1 MEFERILY
9 VVDTHVMG
17 EPARVVLS
25 GIGGIPGRT
34 MFEKKEYMKSHMDFI
49 RQILINEPRGH
60 RDMFAV
66 VMTQPTL
73 PEADIG
79 LIYMDS
85 SGYLN
90 MCVHGT
96 IGAVTAAI
104 KMGIVRAEDKE
115 TEVIVETPAGLV
127 FTRTSIREGKVDLVT
142 VRNVSSFLYKSDVEI
157 DIPEVGKVN
166 LDIAFGGNFF
176 ALVDARKLNIKIVPQ
191 ELEKIIKLG
200 MQIRNAVNR
209 KIKVVHPLMPNISG
223 VDLVEFYGPPTSE
236 NATLKNVVVFGKGQV
251 DRSPCGTG
259 TCAKM
264 AELYAKGLLRA
275 NTPFYYESIIGTVFK
290 GEIVKETKVGDY
302 IAVVPEVTGKAY
314 ITGFNQL
321 VIEKDDP
328 LKFGFM
334 IK

>member
-25 GIGGIPGRT
+25 GIGKIPGIT
-34 MFEKKEYMKSHMDFI
+34 MFEKKEYMRAHMDFI
-49 RQILINEPRGH
+49 RQTLVNEPRGH
-60 RDMFAV
+60 KDMFAV
-66 VMTQPTL
+66 VVTQPTL
-73 PEADIG
+73 SEADIG

-85 SGYLN
+85 GGYLN

-96 IGAVTAAI
+96 IGAVTVAI
-104 KMGIVRAEDKE
+104 KMGIVKAEDNE
-115 TEVIVETPAGLV
+115 IEIIVETPAGLV
-127 FTRTSIREGKVDLVT
+127 ITRASIKDGEIEFVT
-142 VRNVSSFLYKSDVEI
+142 VRNVPSFLYQSGVTL
-157 DIPEVGKVN
+157 DIPEIGELNV
-166 LDIAFGGNFF
+166 DIAYGGNFF
-176 ALVDARKLNIKIVPQ
+176 ALVDASKLNLKIVPQ

-200 MQIRNAVNR
+200 MRIKYALNE

-223 VDLVEFYGPPTSE
+223 VDLVEFYGPAKSK
-236 NATLKNVVVFGKGQV
+236 NATLRNVVVFGKEQV

-302 IAVVPEVTGKAY
+302 TAIVPEVTGKAY

-321 VIEKDDP
+321 VIEKGDP

-334 IK
+334 IM

>member
-236 NATLKNVVVFGKGQV
+236 NATLKNVVVFGKEQV

>member
-17 EPARVVLS
+17 EPARVVLN

-236 NATLKNVVVFGKGQV
+236 NATLKNVVVFGRGQV

-290 GEIVKETKVGDY
+290 GEIVKETKVEDFV
-302 IAVVPEVTGKAY
+302 AVVPEVTGKAY

>member
-49 RQILINEPRGH
+49 RQILINKPRGH

-127 FTRTSIREGKVDLVT
+127 FTRASIREGKVDLVT
-142 VRNVSSFLYKSDVEI
+142 VRNVASFLYKSNVEI
-157 DIPEVGKVN
+157 DIPEVGKIN

-223 VDLVEFYGPPTSE
+223 VDLVEFYGPPASE
-236 NATLKNVVVFGKGQV
+236 NATLKNVVVFGRGQV

-290 GEIVKETKVGDY
+290 GEIVKETKVGDFV
-302 IAVVPEVTGKAY
+302 AVVPEVTGKAY